1 MTSSTSPQAGEG
13 PRATARRLHIA
24 RILEAG
30 ERQLAEGGP
39 AGLSLRAIARGQG
52 MASSAIYR
60 YFASADELLTA
71 LILRAYS
78 DLGDAAE
85 RAAANAAPGEEGFM
99 AVCHAVRDWALA
111 QPHRYALIYGS
122 PVPDYHA
129 PESTVEPAARVG
141 VALLRLLPPA
151 SGRVRNA
158 ADGLDLLDPGLVA
171 LAEGTGADPRQLP
184 DGVAVWSQLFGLV
197 SFELFGHFRNVVA
210 ARRSFFDDTL
220 RAAYRRMSG

>member
-1 MTSSTSPQAGEG
+1 MTSSTSPQSGEG
-13 PRATARRLHIA
+13 PRAMARRLHTA
-24 RILEAG
+24 RILDAAEQ
-30 ERQLAEGGP
+30 QLAEGGP
-39 AGLSLRAIARGQG
+39 ANLSLRAIARGQG

-85 RAAANAAPGEEGFM
+85 RAASNAAPGEKGFM

-129 PESTVEPAARVG
+129 PESTVEQAARVP

-151 SGRVRNA
+151 SGQAGAN
-158 ADGLDLLDPGLVA
+158 GLDLLDPGLVA
-171 LAEGTGADPRQLP
+171 LAEGIGADPRQLP
-184 DGVAVWSQLFGLV
+184 AGVAVWSQLFGLV
-197 SFELFGHFRNVVA
+197 NFELFGHFRNVVA
-210 ARRSFFDDTL
+210 AQRSFFDDTL
-220 RAAYRRMSG
+220 RAAYRRMNG